1 MKQNNKK
8 FNNAM
13 HKFVGVLDKY
23 GLPLLKVETVQ
34 GIMSRPS
41 RNVVLLALLYG
52 FLSSRANRGRSGKF

>member
-1 MKQNNKK
+1 
-8 FNNAM
+8 M